1 MVKFWYF
8 NKMQTVLQA
17 KVIQHILSFA
27 YQFGA
32 TCIKYFSNL
41 PQTEEEQQNTI
52 NFQFFDNKSLE
63 YTTKIDFKKLD
74 EWIEHPNVQRLQIS
88 THDPIFLEIKKVF
101 EVILTM
107 DRSVMDGWKY
117 KNTFMNVVKM
127 HYDKYENKKVY
138 FEQMN
143 WIDSFVTSFIW
154 NLYH

>member
-1 MVKFWYF
+1 
-8 NKMQTVLQA
+8 MQTVLRA

-27 YQFGA
+27 SQLGT
-32 TCIKYFSNL
+32 TCSKYLSHL
-41 PQTEEEQQNTI
+41 SQIEDEQQNTI

-63 YTTKIDFKKLD
+63 YMTKIDFKELNRL
-74 EWIEHPNVQRLQIS
+74 IEHQNVQRLDIS
-88 THDPIFLEIKKVF
+88 TTHPIFLEIKKVF

-117 KNTFMNVVKM
+117 KNTFLNVERD
-127 HYDKYENKKVY
+127 HYDKYEAKKVK
-138 FEQMN
+138 FVAMN

>member
-1 MVKFWYF
+1 
-8 NKMQTVLQA
+8 MQTVLRA
-17 KVIQHILSFA
+17 KVIQRILSFA
-27 YQFGA
+27 SQLGT
-32 TCIKYFSNL
+32 TCSKYLSHL
-41 PQTEEEQQNTI
+41 SQTEDEQQNTI

-74 EWIEHPNVQRLQIS
+74 EWIEHQNVQKLDIS
-88 THDPIFLEIKKVF
+88 TMHPIFLEIKKVF

-117 KNTFMNVVKM
+117 KNTFMDM
-127 HYDKYENKKVY
+127 ERSHYDKYENKKVQ
-138 FEQMN
+138 FVQMN

>member
-1 MVKFWYF
+1 
-8 NKMQTVLQA
+8 MQTVLRA
-17 KVIQHILSFA
+17 KVIQHILSFVS
-27 YQFGA
+27 QLGS
-32 TCIKYFSNL
+32 TCRKYFSNL

-63 YTTKIDFKKLD
+63 YMTKIDFKKLN

-88 THDPIFLEIKKVF
+88 THDSIFLEIKRAF
-101 EVILTM
+101 EVILTN

-117 KNTFMNVVKM
+117 KNTFMDIERS
-127 HYDKYENKKVY
+127 HYDKYENKKVQ
-138 FEQMN
+138 FVQMN